1 MSDSHAH
8 KYADDDHH
16 HEHGQNHHHD
26 HAACIALFTKLSEY
40 IDNELDE
47 VTCKDIEAHLA
58 DCPCC
63 NACMETLKRTVAFC
77 REVEER
83 PVPDS
88 LSQRLQEI
96 VSGLTAPKSA

>member
-1 MSDSHAH
+1 MSDPHARKH
-8 KYADDDHH
+8 ADEHH
-16 HEHGQNHHHD
+16 HHDHD

-83 PVPDS
+83 PVPDTLS
-88 LSQRLQEI
+88 LRLQEI
-96 VSGLTAPKSA
+96 VADLAAPKTA

>member
-1 MSDSHAH
+1 MSDAH
-8 KYADDDHH
+8 KHP
-16 HEHGQNHHHD
+16 HHD
-26 HAACIALFTKLSEY
+26 HNHAACIELFTKLSEY

-47 VTCKDIEAHLA
+47 VSCKDIEAHLA

-63 NACMETLKRTVAFC
+63 NACLETLKRTVAFC

-83 PVPDS
+83 PVPET

-96 VSGLTAPKSA
+96 VAQLAPPKTV

>member
-1 MSDSHAH
+1 MSDQHGRDPHHS
-8 KYADDDHH
+8 DHH
-16 HEHGQNHHHD
+16 SGHHHD
-26 HAACIALFTKLSEY
+26 HGACIELFTKLSEY

-47 VTCKDIEAHLA
+47 ITCKDIEAHLA

-63 NACMETLKRTVAFC
+63 TACMETLKRTVALC

-83 PVPDS
+83 PVPDT

-96 VSGLTAPKSA
+96 VAGLATPKTA